1 MLQNYFKIAWR
12 NLLKSKGFSIINILG
27 LAVGMAIAMLIALW
41 IRDELT
47 YNRAHAN
54 YDRIAQVWMH
64 QTFDG
69 NKSSHTSI
77 AQPLGEELRTKYAA
91 DFEHVALGSWN
102 YEHIL
107 AVEEDKILKSG
118 MFAEVD
124 LPELLALEM
133 LRGSYDRALSEPNS
147 ILLAESVAQTLFGDA
162 DPMGKIIK
170 VDNDVD
176 VQVTGVFKDLPP
188 NSELSNVYF
197 YLPWSLYLDMQEW
210 ANNSRDNWN
219 NHSFQAF
226 VEISEAANMESVS
239 EKIKLVEQAYNEN
252 GNPELFLHPMS
263 KWHLYGEFKDGVNVG
278 GRIQFVWLFG
288 IIGLFVLLLA
298 CINFMNLSTARSEKR
313 AREVGI
319 RKTVGS
325 MKRQLVGQFL
335 SESLLVTLLASL
347 LSILIVYLSLPAFN
361 ELAGKEV
368 RIPWGEPVL
377 WLSILAFILFTGV
390 IAGSYPAFYLS
401 SFRPVR
407 VLKGTFRTGRWAS
420 LPRKVLVVLQFTVS
434 IILIIGT
441 IVVFNQIQHAK
452 NRPVGYERDGL
463 ISMFVNTPDLN
474 GKYDVLRSELLRTG
488 AVEDMSQS
496 SSPVTGV
503 WSNQIGFE
511 WEGKDP
517 NTLPIFGIVACTHD
531 FGNTVNWNV
540 LEGRDFSR
548 DFATDTSSL
557 ILNEAAKAYIGIE
570 DIVGK
575 TIQWDDDPYQ
585 VIGIVENMVMESPYK
600 PIKPTIFTLNY
611 DWANVINIR
620 LKPGMPVQD
629 ALSSVEGVFKELNP
643 GSPFDY
649 QFVDENFEAKFRAE
663 QRIGKLASVFAIL
676 AIFISCLGLLGL
688 SAYVAEQRSKEIGI
702 RKVLGASVSSVVALL
717 SKDFLILVLIAL
729 LIATPLAWW
738 AMNDW
743 LQDYDYRIQVPWL
756 VFAVTGFGALL
767 IALLTVSS
775 QAIKAA
781 IANPVKA
788 IRTE

>member
-1 MLQNYFKIAWR
+1 MLQNFFKIAWR
-12 NLLKSKGFSIINILG
+12 NLLKSKGFSIINIVG

-47 YNRAHAN
+47 YNKAHAN

-69 NKSSHTSI
+69 NIGSHTSI
-77 AQPLGEELRTKYAA
+77 AQPLGEELRTKYAS

-102 YEHIL
+102 FEHIL
-107 AVEEDKILKSG
+107 AVDEDKILENG
-118 MFAEVD
+118 MFAETD

-147 ILLAESVAQTLFGDA
+147 ILLAESVAQTLFGDE

-170 VDNDVD
+170 VDNDVT
-176 VQVTGVFKDLPP
+176 VQVTGVFKDLPT
-188 NSELSNVYF
+188 NSDLSNVYF
-197 YLPWSLYLDMQEW
+197 YLPWSLYLDVQEW
-210 ANNSRDNWN
+210 VENSRDNWN

-226 VEISEAANMESVS
+226 VEISEAADMESIS
-239 EKIKLVEQAYNEN
+239 EKIRLVEQAYNEN

-377 WLSILAFILFTGV
+377 WLSILAFILFTGL

-463 ISMFVNTPDLN
+463 INMFISTPDLN

-488 AVEDMSQS
+488 AVKEISQS
-496 SSPVTGV
+496 SSPVTNV

-548 DFATDTSSL
+548 DFATDTSAL
-557 ILNEAAKAYIGIE
+557 ILNESAQEYIGIE
-570 DIVGK
+570 NIVGK

-585 VIGIVENMVMESPYK
+585 VIGVVEDMVMESPYT
-600 PIKPTIFTLNY
+600 PIKPTIFTLDY

-649 QFVDENFEAKFRAE
+649 QFVDEEYESKFRSE
-663 QRIGKLASVFAIL
+663 QRIGKLASIFAIL

-717 SKDFLILVLIAL
+717 SKDFLILVLIAI

-738 AMNDW
+738 AMSDW
-743 LQDYDYRIQVPWL
+743 LQDYDYRIQIPWL
-756 VFAVTGFGALL
+756 VFAITGFGAML

>member
-1 MLQNYFKIAWR
+1 MLKNYFKIAWR

-147 ILLAESVAQTLFGDA
+147 ILLAESVAQTLFGDE

-368 RIPWGEPVL
+368 SIPWGEPVL
-377 WLSILAFILFTGV
+377 WLSILAFILFTGM

-503 WSNQIGFE
+503 WSNQIGFK

-781 IANPVKA
+781 IANPIKA